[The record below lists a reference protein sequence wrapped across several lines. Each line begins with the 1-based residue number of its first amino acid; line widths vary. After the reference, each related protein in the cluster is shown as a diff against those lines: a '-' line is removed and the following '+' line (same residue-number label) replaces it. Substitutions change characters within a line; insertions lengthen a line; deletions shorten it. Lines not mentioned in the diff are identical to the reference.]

1 MSHARVRNFRHLL
14 LVACLYGGTAVA
26 DGLSDALQATL
37 HNHPAVAGEEAQVDA
52 KRHAAD
58 AVRSERYPSL
68 IAQAQQYG
76 EGGRSDSGED
86 LSQPYIFRV
95 RQPVWAFGRIDN
107 NIAVADA
114 EVSTQRADFLRI
126 CRKLL
131 EETAVAYATVRGT
144 AQHIEVARQNVTQ
157 LEELFAQIQRRVEGQ
172 LASSADARLAAARLA
187 EGKAL
192 FERAVS
198 EWEGAK
204 DDLLGF
210 TQVEVD
216 TGQPVSAELLELHES
231 TDLITMAID
240 QSAEIGVKRRL
251 LGQAEMEV
259 DQARTASMPT
269 IYLQA
274 DRYYDQPGLN
284 DDSQASVVF
293 EASLDGM
300 GFAARGRREEAVSSR
315 AAATQDLAAAKV
327 DLTREVKHLQRNR
340 QLQTELVNLKTQ
352 SLADLESLLAS
363 YQRQYESGTKSWL
376 DLMNVQRELYDQK
389 RQLVEAQTE
398 WQIYS
403 LRLLARVG
411 ALDSLAGI
419 QEHSDGE

>member
-1 MSHARVRNFRHLL
+1 MSRSRAHNYRHLL
-14 LVACLYGGTAVA
+14 LAACLYGGTAAA
-26 DGLSDALQATL
+26 DLSDALQATL
-37 HNHPAVAGEEAQVDA
+37 QHHPAVAGEEAQVDA

-68 IAQAQQYG
+68 IAQAQQFA
-76 EGGRSDSGED
+76 EGGRSASGED
-86 LSQPYIFRV
+86 LSQPFIFRV

-131 EETAVAYATVRGT
+131 EETAVAYAAVRGSQ
-144 AQHIEVARQNVTQ
+144 QHIDVAKQNVSE
-157 LEELFAQIQRRVEGQ
+157 LEELLAQIQRRVEGQ

-192 FERAVS
+192 LERAVS

-216 TGQPVSAELLELHES
+216 TEQPVSAELLELHES
-231 TDLITMAID
+231 TDLIAMAID
-240 QSAEIGVKRRL
+240 QSAEIDVKRRQ

-259 DQARTASMPT
+259 NQARTASMPT
-269 IYLQA
+269 VYLQA

-315 AAATQDLAAAKV
+315 AAATQDLAAATV

-340 QLQTELVNLKTQ
+340 ELQTELIGLKTQ
-352 SLADLESLLAS
+352 SLVDLEALLAS

-398 WQIYS
+398 WQVYS
-403 LRLLARVG
+403 LRLLARIG
-411 ALDSLAGI
+411 ALDGVAGI
-419 QEHSDGE
+419 QERNDRE